1 VSRESVTLRGRS
13 FAEPGMVDT
22 CTITRVTGG
31 TTDPET
37 GVRTETTTTVYT
49 GKCRVRQPTSTGS
62 RHDVGEASIVEVGSQ
77 LQLPMAAS
85 DIRTEDRAEIDTS
98 ALDPDLPGRVYVIG
112 APVAGTH
119 LTSRRYQITE
129 VTS

>member
-1 VSRESVTLRGRS
+1 VSRASVTRNGRM
-13 FAEPGMVDT
+13 FADAGMVDT
-22 CTITRVTGG
+22 CTVTRVSGG
-31 TTDPET
+31 TTDPES
-37 GVRTETTTTVYT
+37 GERTETTTTVYS
-49 GKCRVRQPTSTGS
+49 GRCRVRQASSTGS

-77 LQLPMAAS
+77 LQLPMAAE
-85 DIRTEDRAEIDTS
+85 DIRTEDRAQIATS
-98 ALDPDLPGRVYVIG
+98 QLDPDLPGRVFVIG